1 VVRTEYSWLTSEE
14 LVMIASNKKSA
25 TPLEIEL
32 AQRLAVYVDEQ
43 EGSDLC
49 PPQKD
54 E

>member
-14 LVMIASNKKSA
+14 LVIVASNKKSA

-32 AQRLAVYVDEQ
+32 AQRLAVYIEDQKGADE
-43 EGSDLC
+43 C